1 MENMSDVGLTLKK
14 DDKKKDGGSGSFG
27 KGAKSRLLGSSLG
40 TKLFSKDFLSLE
52 KRNSNSFIPKEQ
64 ASNVGE
70 TMILYLLS
78 RKANVNA
85 KDSYGSTPLH
95 YAVAKGNPDAVQ
107 ELLTDPCIDIEVIS
121 KKDLLHCNYCNWD
134 QLGRGNQSD
143 YRKITVHSKKF
154 SCGPIS
160 SS

>member
-70 TMILYLLS
+70 TMILYLLL

-95 YAVAKGNPDAVQ
+95 YAVAKGNPDAVR
-107 ELLTDPCIDIEVIS
+107 ELLTDPCIDIEVI
-121 KKDLLHCNYCNWD
+121 KK
-134 QLGRGNQSD
+134 
-143 YRKITVHSKKF
+143 KIFCSATTVTETN
-154 SCGPIS
+154 
-160 SS
+160 

>member
-27 KGAKSRLLGSSLG
+27 KSAKSRLLGSSLG

-52 KRNSNSFIPKEQ
+52 KRNSNLFVPKEQ

-107 ELLTDPCIDIEVIS
+107 ELLTDPCIDIEVRS
-121 KKDLLHCNYCNWD
+121 SQMAAVNSTFKNKEASGEKVWLSLGLMNYAD
-134 QLGRGNQSD
+134 
-143 YRKITVHSKKF
+143 
-154 SCGPIS
+154 
-160 SS
+160 